1 MQWTGLEATL
11 LRKKQETPPVEAK
24 VTGEVEAHIIA
35 LACGDPPKGY
45 AKWTLRLLAD
55 RSVKLGYIG
64 SISHTQVGRI
74 IKNEYKPHLK
84 SVGAFRPTIVRYLS
98 QLWRM
103 FLKCTA
109 ALTMPRIQYPDV
121 EQVVLVCD
129 NLNTHN
135 IASLYE
141 AFEPEKALSLAKRLE
156 IHHTPKHG
164 SWLNIAEIELSALGN
179 QCLTKRRIG
188 SVKNLTRR
196 YRLGIRNEMPVK
208 KVSISSSSPLMPV
221 SS

>member
-64 SISHTQVGRI
+64 SISYTQVGRI

-164 SWLNIAEIELSALGN
+164 SWLDIAEIELSALGN

-188 SVKNLTRR
+188 SVENLTRR

-208 KVSISSSSPLMPV
+208 KCQLAVQV
-221 SS
+221 R